1 MLKEFILSTSARD
14 DVTCLSAFFFPLS
27 ILLYAPIR
35 GSYLRHQ
42 SVFWISHCSFWVSVF
57 MLSHV
62 RVIDEVAA
70 LRQAPLLWRTIAGL
84 RHRCSDQEQI
94 AETEVDP
101 GSGGWS
107 SPTTRPCD
115 NLSPYSSLILNL
127 RCSSRKKRERERGT
141 KTSPVCLLLVLM
153 CCPLLGWVQS
163 ASSNKASDNGHPH
176 LGDSDPQRC
185 MRHHFVETITHPIYK
200 CNSKMVLLAR
210 CEGHCSHTTRS
221 DPLIS
226 FSSVL
231 KQPFKSTCSCCRP
244 HTSKLKAV
252 RLRCS
257 GGTRITATYR
267 YILACNCEECS

>member
-1 MLKEFILSTSARD
+1 MKT
-14 DVTCLSAFFFPLS
+14 
-27 ILLYAPIR
+27 
-35 GSYLRHQ
+35 
-42 SVFWISHCSFWVSVF
+42 WVCVS
-57 MLSHV
+57 
-62 RVIDEVAA
+62 
-70 LRQAPLLWRTIAGL
+70 P
-84 RHRCSDQEQI
+84 
-94 AETEVDP
+94 P
-101 GSGGWS
+101 SG
-107 SPTTRPCD
+107 
-115 NLSPYSSLILNL
+115 
-127 RCSSRKKRERERGT
+127 
-141 KTSPVCLLLVLM
+141 LLLVLV
-153 CCPLLGWVQS
+153 CCPLFGLVQS
-163 ASSNKASDNGHPH
+163 ASSNKAKDPH

-252 RLRCS
+252 RLRCG

>member
-1 MLKEFILSTSARD
+1 MK
-14 DVTCLSAFFFPLS
+14 PS
-27 ILLYAPIR
+27 I
-35 GSYLRHQ
+35 
-42 SVFWISHCSFWVSVF
+42 SVGP
-57 MLSHV
+57 
-62 RVIDEVAA
+62 R
-70 LRQAPLLWRTIAGL
+70 
-84 RHRCSDQEQI
+84 
-94 AETEVDP
+94 
-101 GSGGWS
+101 SG
-107 SPTTRPCD
+107 
-115 NLSPYSSLILNL
+115 
-127 RCSSRKKRERERGT
+127 
-141 KTSPVCLLLVLM
+141 LLLVLM
-153 CCPLLGWVQS
+153 CCPLLGLVQS

-176 LGDSDPQRC
+176 LGDTDPEQC

-252 RLRCS
+252 RLRCA

>member
-1 MLKEFILSTSARD
+1 MEKDREKEK
-14 DVTCLSAFFFPLS
+14 
-27 ILLYAPIR
+27 
-35 GSYLRHQ
+35 
-42 SVFWISHCSFWVSVF
+42 
-57 MLSHV
+57 
-62 RVIDEVAA
+62 
-70 LRQAPLLWRTIAGL
+70 
-84 RHRCSDQEQI
+84 
-94 AETEVDP
+94 ETE
-101 GSGGWS
+101 
-107 SPTTRPCD
+107 
-115 NLSPYSSLILNL
+115 
-127 RCSSRKKRERERGT
+127 RERESVDQEPQGGPIMKPSIT
-141 KTSPVCLLLVLM
+141 VGSPSGLLLVLM
-153 CCPLLGWVQS
+153 CCPLLGLVHS
-163 ASSNKASDNGHPH
+163 ASSNKASDKGHPH
-176 LGDSDPQRC
+176 LGDTDPERC

-252 RLRCS
+252 RLRCA